1 MGFKRTTEGRVFFQG
16 ADNTANDQP
25 PAIGGANTQIQILSL
40 LRALNEK
47 LQDTQADRRKMRQE
61 LETYRAMV
69 DNLQNKSRQSEEA
82 FKDLTK
88 KIQQSPA
95 ADPRTLKV
103 EQLAQELAKELEE
116 TRKLMLDL
124 EDKADKADKG
134 VIMLNTHIGQTRNVS
149 DELNRKQAAL
159 EQEQKA
165 LAAKLEENFT
175 QQEKLSRKVDKAI
188 EDRARFMR
196 KIERIEETVIQTRDA
211 LNAKAMVLL
220 TNGQA
225 QNEGASMNAAFDPPL
240 SAPAFTAPATA
251 LGAATL
257 TELPPSLDSQA
268 KVNPGDAYLAAIAGA
283 SWWQKRIKLEAVA
296 IICIIIACVLV
307 GWLISEVQK
316 PQLAELPPLNEMTG
330 LAEPRADQPQENLA
344 EADLAAPPA
353 ASGATDISAQENAA
367 PEEWTS
373 RPPQG
378 QFSEALPIE
387 NNPQENAAPAALD
400 RTMNDLG
407 AIDLND
413 EEKVARLLEENPD
426 AVATALNNLEPSSLP
441 PQNADTSSPVRMNPV
456 STSDFKPDA
465 RLPEMVQAIEK
476 QAFDGLPA
484 AQHDLAA
491 IYTAGHGGVK
501 QNYDRAIFWFEQAA
515 KRGVANAAYNLGVLH
530 HQGLGTK
537 ADIGKAI
544 NWYNQAAGQ
553 GHPEAQYNLGIA
565 YIEGIGVPYD
575 AVKAASYFRSAAD
588 QGIMEAAY
596 NLGLIY
602 ENGLLG
608 KPEPDTALMWYQTA
622 ADKGSPEAKAALDQL
637 AKTLGIK
644 PEDVKR
650 LVQKLPQ
657 AGSSLNENR
666 AALAPPP
673 LPLGATALATNG
685 QRAMLSEIQDYLMQ
699 EGLYPGPADGFDGPQ
714 TLDAIRTYQAANDL
728 TVDGKPSQ
736 SLLEH
741 MRTQISGT
749 P

>member
-16 ADNTANDQP
+16 VDNTANDQP

-88 KIQQSPA
+88 KMQQSPA

-220 TNGQA
+220 TNGQT
-225 QNEGASMNAAFDPPL
+225 QGDGASMHAAFDPPL
-240 SAPAFTAPATA
+240 SAPAFTAPA

-257 TELPPSLDSQA
+257 TELPPSLDSQT

-316 PQLAELPPLNEMTG
+316 PQLADLPPLNEMSG

-344 EADLAAPPA
+344 EADLATPPEVVTSSDLA
-353 ASGATDISAQENAA
+353 VEENTTS
-367 PEEWTS
+367 EEWTS
-373 RPPQG
+373 SPPQG

-387 NNPQENAAPAALD
+387 NNPQENAPAPTID
-400 RTMNDLG
+400 QITNDLG

-413 EEKVARLLEENPD
+413 EEKVAKLLEENPD

-441 PQNADTSSPVRMNPV
+441 PQNVNTSSSAAMNPV
-456 STSDFKPDA
+456 STSDMKPDS
-465 RLPEMVQAIEK
+465 RLPEMVKAIEK
-476 QAFDGLPA
+476 QAFEGLPA

-501 QNYDRAIFWFEQAA
+501 QDYNRAMFWFEQAA
-515 KRGVANAAYNLGVLH
+515 NRGVANAAYNLGVLY

-544 NWYNQAAGQ
+544 KWYSQAADQ

-565 YIEGIGVPYD
+565 NIEGIGVPYN
-575 AVKAASYFRSAAD
+575 ATKAASFFRSAAD

-657 AGSSLNENR
+657 AGGSSNEKR

-673 LPLGATALATNG
+673 LPAAATALATNG
-685 QRAMLSEIQDYLMQ
+685 HRAMLSEIQDYLIQ

-714 TLDAIRTYQAANDL
+714 TLDAIRTYQAANNL
-728 TVDGKPSQ
+728 IVDGKPSQ